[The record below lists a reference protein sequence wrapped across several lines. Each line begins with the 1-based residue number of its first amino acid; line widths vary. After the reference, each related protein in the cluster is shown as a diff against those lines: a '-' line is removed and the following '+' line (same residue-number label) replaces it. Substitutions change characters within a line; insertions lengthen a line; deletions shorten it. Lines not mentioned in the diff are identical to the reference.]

1 MFPRVTVKTGQGIVV
16 NMALVAKVFIL
27 YRIVGMSA
35 IMRRNTNN
43 TINLAKKIDTTVEL
57 TIALAIDADNK
68 VVARIMVAG
77 MINKHAGP
85 LLEMASWT
93 KIIINLTE

>member
-1 MFPRVTVKTGQGIVV
+1 MFPRVTVKTGQDIVV
-16 NMALVAKVFIL
+16 NMALVAKAFIL

-43 TINLAKKIDTTVEL
+43 TINLAKMIDTTAE
-57 TIALAIDADNK
+57 LAIDADNK

-77 MINKHAGP
+77 MINKRAGP